1 MSWVRR
7 NAQGRIEAA
16 SDSAQPGYVEQVA
29 DNDPELVAFRTNTPW
44 PPPVADAPTR
54 DSYAALIDRRA
65 RALNRKGTTEARLQ
79 AINLKLGA

>member
-7 NAQGRIEAA
+7 NELGRIEAA
-16 SDSAQPGYVEQVA
+16 SDAAQPGYVEQVP
-29 DNDPELVAFRTNTPW
+29 DDDPELVAFRTNAPW
-44 PPPVADAPTR
+44 PPPMADTPTG

-65 RALNRKGTTEARLQ
+65 RALNRKGTVEARLE